1 MNHSNNQYDKWAPRV
16 WQWYSHV
23 GTNQKLSNWTQYFF
37 NINEIILVTGKPSRI
52 PKVSEV
58 IDLGGESTTASL
70 AKLAQ
75 LVIRF

>member
-1 MNHSNNQYDKWAPRV
+1 M
-16 WQWYSHV
+16 

-37 NINEIILVTGKPSRI
+37 NINEIIPVTGKPSRL
-52 PKVSEV
+52 PRVSEA